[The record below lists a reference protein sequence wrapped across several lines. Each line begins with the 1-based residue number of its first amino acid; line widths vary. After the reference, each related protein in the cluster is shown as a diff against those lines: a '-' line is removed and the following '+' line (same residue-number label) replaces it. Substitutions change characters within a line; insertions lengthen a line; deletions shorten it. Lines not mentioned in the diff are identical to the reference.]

1 MKTNMRVLAGLLCL
15 TLGASVES
23 FAQQKS
29 NSYWV
34 IEGNLRQPD
43 YTIIHFYNGQNQ
55 KIGETRVEG
64 RLLSL
69 AKKRHLR
76 FLNRKLRELTASDS
90 MANRQ
95 SPRPRKQRG

>member
-1 MKTNMRVLAGLLCL
+1 MKVLAGLLFM

-23 FAQQKS
+23 IAQQKS
-29 NSYWV
+29 NTYWV

-64 RLLSL
+64 KLLSL
-69 AKKRHLR
+69 AKKSHVR
-76 FLNRKLRELTASDS
+76 FLNRKLRELKIPDS
-90 MANRQ
+90 VANWQ
-95 SPRPRKQRG
+95 SLKPRKQRG